1 MRKAIC
7 LAASVALAVGAAS
20 AADVVFTTADDIST
34 LQSVIDGCS
43 PGDRVLLGEGLY
55 EPNYTINLVNGVT
68 LAGPSATSC
77 VIRPTGDRRVIY
89 MEGAD
94 SCLSNVTITGGKLTV
109 SGYGVGIYMLG
120 GKVDSCIVSN
130 NTATVNSIR
139 GAGIYMENG
148 IVTNCLVTCNVLPKT
163 TSGHLGFGIYMTN
176 GVVACSE
183 ISRNSNPST
192 TGSPY
197 GGGIN
202 TWGGTITHCV
212 IKGNSGAV
220 SGGGICIGR
229 YGYAFLDHDVLIDR
243 CLVVANTNR
252 LGSSAAW
259 PNIGGGICVFAQR
272 GGEHGETAII
282 RHTTIAGNVA
292 PGGAGL
298 GVTQFAPIGG
308 IESCLVADNEQK
320 VATDFAGRPNVFY
333 NGAPSAAKKALIK
346 NNLFGNES
354 AGWGDTDITGDAA
367 FKSLSKGDFHLS
379 ATSDAIDAGL
389 VSADVTADLD
399 GYAVTDGK
407 PDIGCYEFDLSREPF
422 SCVLDCSA
430 PSHFVGTTLSL
441 SATPVNA
448 PAGVTL
454 RYTWTVSDGGA
465 NTLTASGASASV
477 TIPAAGTYTVS
488 LAVHDDDFG
497 DLLLSEAA
505 DTSYPFYVET
515 VYAQPADDLPAII
528 EALVDGQTL
537 VLGEGTYSIGRL
549 TTLSTGATVTGAGR
563 DATILELAARNAR
576 ISATHIRA
584 VIEGVTICGGYS
596 TGDTAPVNVEY
607 ATIRDSRITAC
618 AVVGTK
624 SSAVSTLRILSGGL
638 VERCILDHNTNT
650 TSVGYNSWVYGR
662 ASAVEVAGSGTLRNC
677 LVHHN
682 YSDNSCATV
691 KVGSNHYGGGTVEN
705 CTIVD
710 NLNDGTTLEAVAV
723 MIAPGGKLLNTI
735 VARNASPNW
744 TSAHTD
750 ADSGSGLTPRG
761 CAPSWA
767 VRDGASTGTSSNY
780 TANHNCF
787 GEAAE
792 TYGTD
797 CVDGANVLFRN
808 PEDGDWRIRYGS
820 SCRDA
825 GAFQPWMDGAIDLDG
840 NARVFHGT
848 VDLGC
853 YESQVLPRSLLMVK

>member
-43 PGDRVLLGEGLY
+43 PGDRVLLGDGLY

-94 SCLSNVTITGGKLTV
+94 SCLANVTITGGKLTV

-130 NTATVNSIR
+130 NTATASNIR

-148 IVTNCLVTCNVLPKT
+148 IVTNCLVTCNVLGT
-163 TSGHLGFGIYMTN
+163 NSRDNLGVGVFLTN

-183 ISRNSNPST
+183 ISFNQNPCKNGST
-192 TGSPY
+192 Y
-197 GGGIN
+197 GCGIT
-202 TWGGTITHCV
+202 TWGGTITHCIV
-212 IKGNSGAV
+212 RGNAGAAV
-220 SGGGICIGR
+220 GGGICIGR
-229 YGYAFLDHDVLIDR
+229 YGYNFLDHDVLIDR
-243 CLVVANTNR
+243 CLVIANTNKV
-252 LGSSAAW
+252 STSAGW
-259 PNIGGGICVFAQR
+259 TTMGGGIGVFAQR
-272 GGEHGETAII
+272 GGEHGEVAIL
-282 RHTTIAGNVA
+282 RNTTIAGNVA
-292 PGGAGL
+292 PCGAGL
-298 GVTQFAPIGG
+298 GITAFAPIGG
-308 IESCLVADNEQK
+308 IENCLIADNEQT
-320 VATDFAGRPNVFY
+320 VTTDFAGRPNVFY
-333 NGAPSAAKKALIK
+333 NGAPNAAKKALIK

-354 AGWGDTDITGDAA
+354 VGWGDTDITGNAA
-367 FKSLSKGDFHLS
+367 FKSLSNGDYHLS

-389 VSADVTADLD
+389 ASADVTADLD

-422 SCVLDCSA
+422 SCVLDCTA
-430 PSHFVGTTLSL
+430 ASHFEGAALSL

-488 LAVHDDDFG
+488 LAVHDDDSG

-505 DTSYPFYVET
+505 DTSYPFYAET

-528 EALVDGQTL
+528 DALVDGQTL
-537 VLGEGTYSIGRL
+537 ILSAGRYEIGR
-549 TTLSTGATVTGAGR
+549 TCTLSGGASIVGAGR
-563 DATILELAARNAR
+563 DATVIAFTAKDARF
-576 ISATHIRA
+576 SATNMRTTIQ
-584 VIEGVTICGGYS
+584 GVTFSGAHVVGGTPPITIQYATLRDSRVTACMVTNQTS
-596 TGDTAPVNVEY
+596 TSA
-607 ATIRDSRITAC
+607 ATIRLLND
-618 AVVGTK
+618 
-624 SSAVSTLRILSGGL
+624 GL
-638 VERCILDHNTNT
+638 VDRCILDHNTNL
-650 TSVGYNSWVYGR
+650 TSRGNNAWVYAR
-662 ASAVEVAGSGTLRNC
+662 ATAIHIAGGGTLRNS

-682 YSDNSCATV
+682 YSDNACPTLY
-691 KVGSNHYGGGTVEN
+691 VGSNAEGGGTVEN
-705 CTIVD
+705 CTVVD
-710 NLNDGTTLEAVAV
+710 NASMGATLEAVAV
-723 MIAPGGKLLNTI
+723 MIGPGAKLRNTI

-744 TSAHTD
+744 TSAHSDT
-750 ADSGSGLTPRG
+750 ASTTPRG

-767 VRDGASTGTSSNY
+767 VRDGASTGTSNNY

-797 CVDGANVLFRN
+797 CADGANILFRN
-808 PEDGDWRIRYGS
+808 PEAGDWRIRCGS
-820 SCRDA
+820 SCHDA
-825 GAFQPWMDGAIDLDG
+825 GTFQSWMDGAIDLDG